1 MTFSI
6 KNIFTSKF
14 IGQQLSRLRMGQG
27 YYSLFIAS
35 INAVMLVKIAY
46 PAIQVEIII
55 AIVPFLLLA
64 TVFLGYFL
72 DRHNINSLDTL
83 KSNEMAHRFLNTG
96 DFKNQEFQMLQTKIL
111 IEALKS
117 LKDGKKIEFPEIE
130 EKYNNYVKK
139 WKSP

>member
-14 IGQQLSRLRMGQG
+14 IGQQLSRLRMGQS

-46 PAIQVEIII
+46 PAIEVEIILV
-55 AIVPFLLLA
+55 IVPFLLLC

-96 DFKNQEFQMLQTKIL
+96 DLKNQEFQMLQTKLL
-111 IEALKS
+111 IEALNS

-130 EKYNNYVKK
+130 EKYNKYVKK

>member
-1 MTFSI
+1 MRLSI
-6 KNIFTSKF
+6 KNIFSSKF
-14 IGQQLSRLRMGQG
+14 IGQQLSRLRMGQS

-46 PAIQVEIII
+46 PMIEVEIILI
-55 AIVPFLLLA
+55 IVPFLLLC

-96 DFKNQEFQMLQTKIL
+96 DFKNQEFQLLQTKIL
-111 IEALKS
+111 LEALNS
-117 LKDGKKIEFPEIE
+117 LKDGKKVEFTEIE
-130 EKYNNYVKK
+130 EKYNTYVKK
-139 WKSP
+139 WKPP

>member
-14 IGQQLSRLRMGQG
+14 IGQQLSRLRMGQS
-27 YYSLFIAS
+27 YYSLLIAS

-46 PAIQVEIII
+46 PTIELNYILVF
-55 AIVPFLLLA
+55 VPFLLLC
-64 TVFLGYFL
+64 TVFVGYFL
-72 DRHNINSLDTL
+72 DHHNINSLDTL

-96 DFKNQEFQMLQTKIL
+96 DLKNQEFQLLQTKIL
-111 IEALKS
+111 IEALNS
-117 LKDGKKIEFPEIE
+117 IKDGKKLEFLEIE

>member
-6 KNIFTSKF
+6 KKIFSAKF
-14 IGQQLSRLRMGQG
+14 IGQQLSRLRMGQS

-46 PAIQVEIII
+46 PVIEIEFIL

-64 TVFLGYFL
+64 TVFIGYFL
-72 DRHNINSLDTL
+72 DRHNINSMDTL

-96 DFKNQEFQMLQTKIL
+96 DFKNQEFQLLQTKIL
-111 IEALKS
+111 LEALNS
-117 LKDGKKIEFPEIE
+117 LKEGKKIEFTEIE
-130 EKYNNYVKK
+130 EKYNTYVKK
-139 WKSP
+139 WKPP

>member
-1 MTFSI
+1 MKLSI
-6 KNIFTSKF
+6 KNIFSSKF
-14 IGQQLSRLRMGQG
+14 LGQQLSRLRMGQS

-46 PAIQVEIII
+46 PVIEVEFVI

-64 TVFLGYFL
+64 TVFIGYFL
-72 DRHNINSLDTL
+72 DRHNINSMDTL

-96 DFKNQEFQMLQTKIL
+96 DLKNQEFQMLQTKIL
-111 IEALKS
+111 LEAMNS
-117 LKDGKKIEFPEIE
+117 LKDGKNIEFAEIE

-139 WKSP
+139 WKPP

>member
-46 PAIQVEIII
+46 PAIEVEIIL
-55 AIVPFLLLA
+55 AIVPFLLLC

-83 KSNEMAHRFLNTG
+83 KLKYWTDLSNRN
-96 DFKNQEFQMLQTKIL
+96 K
-111 IEALKS
+111 
-117 LKDGKKIEFPEIE
+117 
-130 EKYNNYVKK
+130 
-139 WKSP
+139 

>member
-1 MTFSI
+1 MRLSI
-6 KNIFTSKF
+6 KKIFSSKF
-14 IGQQLSRLRMGQG
+14 IGQQLSRLRMGQS

-35 INAVMLVKIAY
+35 LNAVMLVKIAY
-46 PAIQVEIII
+46 PLIEVEILI
-55 AIVPFLLLA
+55 AIIPFLLLA

-96 DFKNQEFQMLQTKIL
+96 DFKSQEFQLLQTKIL
-111 IEALKS
+111 LEALNS
-117 LKDGKKIEFPEIE
+117 LKEGKNIEFGEIE

>member
-1 MTFSI
+1 MKFSI
-6 KNIFTSKF
+6 KNIFSSKF
-14 IGQQLSRLRMGQG
+14 VGQQLSRLRMGQS

-46 PAIQVEIII
+46 PMIQVEVIL

-64 TVFLGYFL
+64 TLFIGYFL
-72 DRHNINSLDTL
+72 DRHNINSMDTL

-96 DFKNQEFQMLQTKIL
+96 DFKNQEFQLMQTKL
-111 IEALKS
+111 LLEAINS
-117 LKDGKKIEFPEIE
+117 IKDGKAIKISEIE
-130 EKYNNYVKK
+130 EKYKNYVKK

>member
-1 MTFSI
+1 MRLSI
-6 KNIFTSKF
+6 KNIFSSKF
-14 IGQQLSRLRMGQG
+14 IGQQLSRLRMGQS

-46 PAIQVEIII
+46 PMIEVEIILI
-55 AIVPFLLLA
+55 IVPFLLLC

-96 DFKNQEFQMLQTKIL
+96 DIKNQEFQLLQTKIL
-111 IEALKS
+111 LEALNS
-117 LKDGKKIEFPEIE
+117 LKDDKKIEFTEIE
-130 EKYNNYVKK
+130 EKYNTYVKK
-139 WKSP
+139 WKPP

>member
-1 MTFSI
+1 MRLSI
-6 KNIFTSKF
+6 KKIFSAKF
-14 IGQQLSRLRMGQG
+14 IGQQLSRLRMGQS

-35 INAVMLVKIAY
+35 LNAVMLVKIAY
-46 PAIQVEIII
+46 PLIEVEILI
-55 AIVPFLLLA
+55 AVIPFLLLA

-96 DFKNQEFQMLQTKIL
+96 DYKNQEFKLLQTKIL
-111 IEALKS
+111 LEALNS
-117 LKDGKKIEFPEIE
+117 LKEGKKVEFSEVE

-139 WKSP
+139 WKPP

>member
-1 MTFSI
+1 MTFKF
-6 KNIFTSKF
+6 KNIFSSKF
-14 IGQQLSRLRMGQG
+14 IGQQLSRLRMGQS

-46 PAIQVEIII
+46 PSIELNYIL

-64 TVFLGYFL
+64 TVFVGYFL
-72 DRHNINSLDTL
+72 DRHNINSMDTL

-96 DFKNQEFQMLQTKIL
+96 DYKNQEFQLMQTKIL
-111 IEALKS
+111 LEALNS
-117 LKDGKKIEFPEIE
+117 LKEGKNVEFNEIE